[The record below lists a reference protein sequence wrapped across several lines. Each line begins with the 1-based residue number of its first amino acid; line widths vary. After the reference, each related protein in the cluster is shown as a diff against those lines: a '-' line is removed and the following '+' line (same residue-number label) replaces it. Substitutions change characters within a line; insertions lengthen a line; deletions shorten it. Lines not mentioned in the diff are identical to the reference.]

1 MRRATAWF
9 VVVGVAILAT
19 AGPVRAADG
28 VWVSVAS
35 GISGSA
41 TPSDYSE
48 WWFETPHGPPPV
60 AVTQLNGVTATAVT
74 AGGSSFFNSGA
85 VPVVLHPTDGYAYL
99 AGGNQ
104 PSDLSS
110 ALRRQMAGGRGLAT
124 RTPDAT
130 ATVPPPDANL
140 LSISRSE
147 PDSNGATTL
156 SVSLTDPQGNALG
169 GGINGSVV
177 IPNNGWWVI
186 GLGPNPND
194 TSPTPTPTPTPDP
207 GPTPTPTPTPTP
219 DPGPTPT
226 PTPTPGPVATP
237 EPATLL
243 LAGLGG
249 LSTMGWQFYKRRRF
263 W

>member
-28 VWVSVAS
+28 FWVSVAS
-35 GISGSA
+35 GVAGAA

-60 AVTQLNGVTATAVT
+60 AVTQLNGVTAAATT
-74 AGGSSFFNSGA
+74 AGGTSFFTPAA
-85 VPVVLHPTDGYAYL
+85 VPVVVHPTDGYAYL
-99 AGGNQ
+99 AGGNK
-104 PSDLSS
+104 PDDLSQ

-124 RTPDAT
+124 TTPDAG
-130 ATVPPPDANL
+130 ATVPPSDANL
-140 LSISRSE
+140 LSITKGE
-147 PDSNGATTL
+147 PGANGSSPLT
-156 SVSLTDPQGNALG
+156 VSLTDPQGNPLV
-169 GGINGSVV
+169 NGSVN
-177 IPNNGWWVI
+177 IPDGGWWVI

-194 TSPTPTPTPTPDP
+194 TTPAPTPDPDPTPTPDP
-207 GPTPTPTPTPTP
+207 DPNPTP
-219 DPGPTPT
+219 D
-226 PTPTPGPVATP
+226 PTPGPVATP

-243 LAGLGG
+243 LAGIGG
-249 LSTMGWQFYKRRRF
+249 ISTYGWCAYKRRRF